1 MTIGA
6 DSTNLTSM
14 LSGMSTDDMKIK
26 LTGLIKNK
34 TVLSKVARMGIELV
48 KATAV
53 TAALPK
59 TYEKEKVLKWVNSY
73 NECFKH

>member
-1 MTIGA
+1 MF
-6 DSTNLTSM
+6 
-14 LSGMSTDDMKIK
+14 SGMSPDDIKIK

-53 TAALPK
+53 TAAMPK
-59 TYEKEKVLKWVNSY
+59 TYEKEKVLKWVKSY
-73 NECFKH
+73 NDCFKH